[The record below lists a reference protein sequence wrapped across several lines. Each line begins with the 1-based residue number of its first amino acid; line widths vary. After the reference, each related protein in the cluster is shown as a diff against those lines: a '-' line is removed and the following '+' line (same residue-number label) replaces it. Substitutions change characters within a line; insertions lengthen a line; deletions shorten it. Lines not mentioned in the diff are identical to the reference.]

1 MSFDLALI
9 VPFIPVFLMALT
21 LHEFA
26 HGWVALHCGDPTA
39 KFAGRV
45 TLNPLK
51 HLDPLGT
58 LFMFVV
64 HFGWAK
70 PVPVNPANFTRPRA
84 ELWVGVAG
92 IVANLLQAVGYA
104 LLWHLILRLAPMTWV
119 RGGMVATML
128 GNMIFLGISINLSL
142 ALFNLLPLF
151 PLDGAHVWGNLL
163 PRRQAYRFA
172 QFSERYGTMLLLAML
187 LLPHVSDVAPLN
199 ILIGVPRRWLTQVLL
214 QGI

>member
-1 MSFDLALI
+1 MPGS
-9 VPFIPVFLMALT
+9 PCQ
-21 LHEFA
+21 
-26 HGWVALHCGDPTA
+26 CGDPTA

-84 ELWVGVAG
+84 ELWVGMAG

-104 LLWHLILRLAPMTWV
+104 LLWHLLWNFV
-119 RGGMVATML
+119 K
-128 GNMIFLGISINLSL
+128 
-142 ALFNLLPLF
+142 
-151 PLDGAHVWGNLL
+151 
-163 PRRQAYRFA
+163 QAGPEA
-172 QFSERYGTMLLLAML
+172 VCC
-187 LLPHVSDVAPLN
+187 P
-199 ILIGVPRRWLTQVLL
+199 
-214 QGI
+214 

>member
-1 MSFDLALI
+1 MSFDLVFLL
-9 VPFIPVFLMALT
+9 PFILVFLLALT

-58 LFMFVV
+58 VFMFVV
-64 HFGWAK
+64 SFGWAK
-70 PVPVNPANFTRPRA
+70 PVPVNPANFTRA
-84 ELWVGVAG
+84 HAGLWVGAAG
-92 IVANLLQAVGYA
+92 IVANLLQAVAYA
-104 LLWHLILRLAPMTWV
+104 LLWHLLWRLAPMTWTG
-119 RGGMVATML
+119 GGMGAVML
-128 GNMIFLGISINLSL
+128 RNMILLGISINLSL

-163 PRRQAYRFA
+163 PQRQAYRFA
-172 QFSERYGTMLLLAML
+172 QFSERYGTMVLLAML
-187 LLPHVSDVAPLN
+187 LLPHVSTIAPLN
-199 ILIGVPRRWLTQVLL
+199 VLIGVPRLWLTRVLL
-214 QGI
+214 QGL